1 MFAFSLGLCW
11 LVLTPVCVW
20 LLFRRGH
27 RGPLRAAGA
36 VTLVTLQAA
45 TIAFGFAQ
53 RHGAVPAQTVAV
65 RDPGA
70 PAPEGRAP
78 AVPGRDEQDG
88 QSGQDRQSGQD
99 APDAPGG
106 PAPSPVSPPPAA
118 SGEPAC
124 DQRVATPDAV
134 RLSFRGRALHG
145 LTVYW
150 PATTGQCDT
159 ATVAVH
165 QAGRRLRI
173 WVQEG
178 AEGGRQEGTHHVPI
192 RVEGGVASFS
202 LRLGPATR
210 QHRRYVAIDG
220 HTGDRIPLRSP
231 MS

>member
-1 MFAFSLGLCW
+1 MIAFSLGLCW
-11 LVLTPVCVW
+11 LVLTPVSVW
-20 LLFRRGH
+20 LIFGRGH
-27 RGPLRAAGA
+27 RGALRAAGA
-36 VTLVTLQAA
+36 LTLAALQTA
-45 TIAFGFAQ
+45 TIALGFAQ
-53 RHGAVPAQTVAV
+53 RPGAVPAQTVAV

-70 PAPEGRAP
+70 AT
-78 AVPGRDEQDG
+78 PGQDEPDEP
-88 QSGQDRQSGQD
+88 SGQGGRSGQET
-99 APDAPGG
+99 PGGPAG
-106 PAPSPVSPPPAA
+106 PAPSPVSPPPAL
-118 SGEPAC
+118 SGGPAC

-165 QAGRRLRI
+165 QAGHRLRI

-178 AEGGRQEGTHHVPI
+178 AEGESQEGTHRVPI
-192 RVEGGVASFS
+192 RVEGGVASLS
-202 LRLGPATR
+202 LRLSPVAR
-210 QHRRYVAIDG
+210 HHHRYVAIDG

>member
-1 MFAFSLGLCW
+1 MIAFSLGLCW
-11 LVLTPVCVW
+11 LVLTPVSVW
-20 LLFRRGH
+20 LIFGRGH
-27 RGPLRAAGA
+27 RSALRAAGA
-36 VTLVTLQAA
+36 LTLAALQTA
-45 TIAFGFAQ
+45 TIALGFAQ
-53 RHGAVPAQTVAV
+53 RPGAVPAQTVAV

-70 PAPEGRAP
+70 ATPGGRAP
-78 AVPGRDEQDG
+78 AAPGQDEPG
-88 QSGQDRQSGQD
+88 EQSGQET
-99 APDAPGG
+99 PGGPAG
-106 PAPSPVSPPPAA
+106 PAPSPASPPPAL
-118 SGEPAC
+118 SGGPAC

-165 QAGRRLRI
+165 QAGHRLRI

-178 AEGGRQEGTHHVPI
+178 AEGESQEGTHHVPI
-192 RVEGGVASFS
+192 RVEGGVASLS
-202 LRLGPATR
+202 LRLSPVTR
-210 QHRRYVAIDG
+210 TVTRHHRRYVAIDG

>member
-78 AVPGRDEQDG
+78 AVPGR
-88 QSGQDRQSGQD
+88 
-99 APDAPGG
+99 
-106 PAPSPVSPPPAA
+106 
-118 SGEPAC
+118 EPAC

-150 PATTGQCDT
+150 PATAGQCDT

-192 RVEGGVASFS
+192 RVEGASPPS
-202 LRLGPATR
+202 ASG
-210 QHRRYVAIDG
+210 
-220 HTGDRIPLRSP
+220 
-231 MS
+231 